1 MALLSTSQLTKSF
14 GTDVI
19 FSGVSFEIQKND
31 RVGLVGINGSGKTTL
46 FKVLMDE
53 YSADSGE
60 IYKARDCVIGYM
72 EQHVCRDLHRSAYH
86 EVLTVF
92 SHLSAMEERLD
103 TINKALQGR
112 PENPQAL
119 LEEQFRL
126 NEQFDREGG
135 LTYKSR
141 ARSTLLGLGFTD
153 EQMGAP
159 IGVLSGGQKAKLQLA
174 KMLLSGANLLL
185 LDEPTNHLDIPSVEW
200 LENFLSGYSGAY
212 LVISHDRFFL
222 DHVTN
227 RTFEMEYGRL
237 TPYKGNYST
246 YLTLKEEGQLTAQ
259 RVYEN
264 TTREIKRLQA
274 MIEQQKRFNQERNYR
289 TIASKMKSIER
300 LQKTLVRPTA
310 APDSIHFSFG
320 ASQRGGND
328 VLMAENLSLAFD
340 GKPLFENVN
349 LSISRQ
355 ERVFLLGP
363 NGCGK
368 TSLLKIL
375 LRQYQPQSGNV
386 RFGAGIDVGYYDQLQ
401 TSLTGQNE
409 GTVIDAIWDLHPQM
423 TETQVR
429 SALAVFLFKGEDV
442 FKPVAALSGGER
454 ARVLLLRLMLSKAN
468 FLLLDEPT
476 NHLDIDS
483 CEALEDALF
492 HYDGTLLIVSH
503 DRYLINKLA
512 DRIYYL
518 EDGGITE
525 YLGNYDDFLQA
536 RREKEEAAR
545 QSEEKAA
552 PKINLYKQRKEQEAE
567 LRRMRTAVRKTE
579 ERIEETDEAMAACA
593 QALQEP
599 DTAADFEKAMEL
611 SARMEELRR
620 ENDRLM
626 AEWEALSAQLEEKEK
641 AALS

>member
-1 MALLSTSQLTKSF
+1 
-14 GTDVI
+14 
-19 FSGVSFEIQKND
+19 
-31 RVGLVGINGSGKTTL
+31 
-46 FKVLMDE
+46 
-53 YSADSGE
+53 
-60 IYKARDCVIGYM
+60 
-72 EQHVCRDLHRSAYH
+72 
-86 EVLTVF
+86 
-92 SHLSAMEERLD
+92 
-103 TINKALQGR
+103 
-112 PENPQAL
+112 
-119 LEEQFRL
+119 
-126 NEQFDREGG
+126 
-135 LTYKSR
+135 
-141 ARSTLLGLGFTD
+141 
-153 EQMGAP
+153 
-159 IGVLSGGQKAKLQLA
+159 
-174 KMLLSGANLLL
+174 
-185 LDEPTNHLDIPSVEW
+185 
-200 LENFLSGYSGAY
+200 
-212 LVISHDRFFL
+212 
-222 DHVTN
+222 
-227 RTFEMEYGRL
+227 MEYGRL

-274 MIEQQKRFNQERNYR
+274 LIEQQKRFNQERNYR

-545 QSEEKAA
+545 QNEEKAA
-552 PKINLYKQRKEQEAE
+552 PKINL
-567 LRRMRTAVRKTE
+567 
-579 ERIEETDEAMAACA
+579 
-593 QALQEP
+593 
-599 DTAADFEKAMEL
+599 
-611 SARMEELRR
+611 
-620 ENDRLM
+620 
-626 AEWEALSAQLEEKEK
+626 
-641 AALS
+641 